1 MSVGLELKSDTD
13 GIIRCSTKTSRPVCF
28 TWVKV
33 SGGGG
38 NGGGGTFLCVGS
50 GFVFTSIRLLPLIL
64 ISPFRL
70 LLLLNLKPQHFFLLL
85 HLHLQRL
92 LPNYLRLLLFL
103 FLFRFHVVTPIL
115 RAPPEH
121 CLHFSGLLTLQA

>member
-1 MSVGLELKSDTD
+1 MKMAPDKAVLLQEVGIEEFVVPYEYSAVSVGLELKSDTD

-50 GFVFTSIRLLPLIL
+50 WLCIYVDSATSPY
-64 ISPFRL
+64 P
-70 LLLLNLKPQHFFLLL
+70 
-85 HLHLQRL
+85 
-92 LPNYLRLLLFL
+92 Y
-103 FLFRFHVVTPIL
+103 
-115 RAPPEH
+115 
-121 CLHFSGLLTLQA
+121 